1 MKLCKIRC
9 TVLDM
14 ETQAVAHLLN
24 EWGIPRPPTNSCG
37 LSYDDFTFGFIT
49 DDEQII
55 RDGDCILDD

>member
-1 MKLCKIRC
+1 
-9 TVLDM
+9 M